1 LGTKQQEELN
11 FKLLVVQ
18 NQTML
23 LFAIYTIN
31 WRTYGLHPGF
41 FEMDIKKFSP
51 NNNSHVNSTLANQ
64 LCHITIPL
72 QMAADLIE
80 HNQFPDAFQF
90 IKDVAV
96 DWSDKYLEAE
106 PEIILRLPEQK
117 ERTTGS

>member
-64 LCHITIPL
+64 LCHINHT
-72 QMAADLIE
+72 
-80 HNQFPDAFQF
+80 
-90 IKDVAV
+90 VANG
-96 DWSDKYLEAE
+96 S
-106 PEIILRLPEQK
+106 RFN
-117 ERTTGS
+117 RTQSVS